1 MAKGGIKSE
10 HCVENISNNIYIM
23 ITELGMWFLLVF
35 FKIMRIDIIAS
46 SKSQYKATHDPIF
59 IIGGI
64 VSWVILIYIVWNY
77 VR

>member
-1 MAKGGIKSE
+1 ML
-10 HCVENISNNIYIM
+10 
-23 ITELGMWFLLVF
+23 TELGMLFVQFILVMGLLVF